1 MAAGRSRG
9 GRGLGPPG
17 GPGQTRAGSS
27 TSQGLH
33 RGSSRSRPRRP
44 LRSLHRLCFLLH
56 HRRAASSTGATA
68 SVSSSGP
75 RPSKRCTFY
84 RARGRRHPNS
94 FKNGREQNLGRHE
107 SGGLGSRTGWGEPFF
122 CIATSLHGPSTR
134 SRPPKMD
141 AARRPLCGRR
151 PPGKA
156 TLRHDPTRPALDAPE
171 GKGIHMPSLIL

>member
-44 LRSLHRLCFLLH
+44 PRSLHRLCFLLH
-56 HRRAASSTGATA
+56 HWCAASSTGATA
-68 SVSSSGP
+68 SMSSSGP
-75 RPSKRCTFY
+75 RPSKRRTFQERGDVGIRIRSKTAENKTWEGT
-84 RARGRRHPNS
+84 RAAASEAGRD
-94 FKNGREQNLGRHE
+94 
-107 SGGLGSRTGWGEPFF
+107 GENPFF

-141 AARRPLCGRR
+141 AAKRPLCGRR

-171 GKGIHMPSLIL
+171 GKGIHMPSSTL